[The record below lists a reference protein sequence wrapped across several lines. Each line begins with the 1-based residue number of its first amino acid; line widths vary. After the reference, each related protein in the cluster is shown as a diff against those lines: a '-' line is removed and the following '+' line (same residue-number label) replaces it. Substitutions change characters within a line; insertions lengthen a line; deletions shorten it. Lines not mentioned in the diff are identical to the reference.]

1 MRALGIFLRALPII
15 IVGLILH
22 YALPQHDVVR
32 VVNTYQERQDLNDW
46 TRIFWARPDDQSA
59 TLVNRDVQFIQ
70 TVKKKTMLLG
80 FIPRETTEAMVYRN
94 EDTGLSWPFYFKFDT
109 ANLQTEADDL
119 RSTPEQPK
127 WAVMTHY
134 GWRNEYFSAFPNA
147 IAIRPIAGPDVRVIP
162 WFNIFFFAFLIVAIV
177 MIRKMWFQFRERAL
191 DPALDSAGDRL
202 DHMQAG
208 VAERQSGFRRWLNTW
223 RRKDRS

>member
-1 MRALGIFLRALPII
+1 MHRIKVTFRVLVALII
-15 IVGLILH
+15 GVILH
-22 YALPQHDVVR
+22 YALPQHDIVR

-70 TVKKKTMLLG
+70 TVKKKTFLLG
-80 FIPRETTEAMVYRN
+80 FVPRDATEVMVYRN
-94 EDTGLSWPFYFKFDT
+94 EDTGWSWPFYFKFDT
-109 ANLQTEADDL
+109 ASLQTEADDL

-147 IAIRPIAGPDVRVIP
+147 IAIRPIDGPDARIIP
-162 WFNIFFFAFLIVAIV
+162 WFNIFFFGFLIVASAFILA
-177 MIRKMWFQFRERAL
+177 MWMQFRERSI
-191 DPALDSAGDRL
+191 DPLLDSAEHRYDEASADIAQQKGRL
-202 DHMQAG
+202 T
-208 VAERQSGFRRWLNTW
+208 RWLGTW
-223 RRKDRS
+223 KKKS

>member
-1 MRALGIFLRALPII
+1 VVLII
-15 IVGLILH
+15 GVILH
-22 YALPQHDVVR
+22 YALPQHDIVR

-70 TVKKKTMLLG
+70 TVKKKTFLFG
-80 FIPRETTEAMVYRN
+80 FVPRDTTEVMVYRN
-94 EDTGLSWPFYFKFDT
+94 EDTGWSWPFYFKFDT
-109 ANLQTEADDL
+109 ASLQTEADDL

-147 IAIRPIAGPDVRVIP
+147 IAIRPVEGPDVRIIP
-162 WFNIFFFAFLIVAIV
+162 WFNIFFFGFLIAAIV
-177 MIRKMWFQFRERAL
+177 FVRAMWMQFRERSI
-191 DPALDSAGDRL
+191 DPLLDSAEHHYDEATADIAEQKGRL
-202 DHMQAG
+202 T
-208 VAERQSGFRRWLNTW
+208 RWLGSW
-223 RRKDRS
+223 KKKS